1 MYSALKARITFKI
14 VSMKDHWVMV
24 TVNRFLLSTVV
35 SYGTTE
41 FCKDK
46 HDILNVIVIG
56 ERPKPLPT
64 GTRVGIAVGVIIA
77 ILAITFGVGCTK
89 GKEFWRVRH
98 QHKWYN
104 TLTTPKNWCQCCT
117 ACWRV
122 RHQHEWYN
130 TLTTP
135 KKWCQCCPHCDCT
148 CPRHSVTPATA
159 NVRTVSITTDP
170 PASSVSWR
178 PNYWDQVM
186 IFNDYRLEGPQ
197 LLQKS
202 RKHHHYHLDK
212 KQSQRILNW
221 WLILPLLTMQQLTCL
236 LQRKGVRSLTLIP
249 RGILQF
255 IQEKTVSYIHSTYH
269 INQLQ
274 VIANRPSLSSN

>member
-35 SYGTTE
+35 SYGMTE
-41 FCKDK
+41 FCN
-46 HDILNVIVIG
+46 ILNVIMIG

-98 QHKWYN
+98 QH
-104 TLTTPKNWCQCCT
+104 
-117 ACWRV
+117 
-122 RHQHEWYN
+122 EWYN

-148 CPRHSVTPATA
+148 CPCHSVTPATA

-178 PNYWDQVM
+178 PNYWDQ
-186 IFNDYRLEGPQ
+186 
-197 LLQKS
+197 K
-202 RKHHHYHLDK
+202 
-212 KQSQRILNW
+212 
-221 WLILPLLTMQQLTCL
+221 
-236 LQRKGVRSLTLIP
+236 
-249 RGILQF
+249 
-255 IQEKTVSYIHSTYH
+255 
-269 INQLQ
+269 
-274 VIANRPSLSSN
+274 